1 MISTNQHLTSSTTN
15 SFIGMNE
22 AITLKKLI
30 TNQSI
35 KIENLDVYIED
46 QHILKDI
53 NLTIPEKSIT
63 CIIGPSGC
71 GKSTFLKTL
80 NRMHDESPEVKIS
93 GKVFVDDENIYGPH
107 VNVIDTRKK
116 MGLLAQR
123 PCPLPM
129 SIFENVA
136 YGPRIHGIK
145 RRKAVN
151 QTVIQYLQY
160 VGLWDEVRDRIR
172 TSATRLSIGQQQR
185 LCLARGLAIEPE
197 YILGDEATSALD
209 PLSTKKIEELFV
221 KLKEKYTIIL
231 VTHTL
236 RQAKRIAD
244 HIIFMYMGKIIE
256 AGPTEEFFNNPKK
269 HLTKKKKIKKQKL
282 RNLLSGH
289 SIEDQIMKLQS
300 LFPDKIIFTTSLGI
314 EDQIITH
321 KIFKNNL
328 KIKIATLDTGRLFPQ
343 TYEVLSNT
351 IIRYNKTIDVCFPE
365 YEAVEKMMTEKGP
378 FSFYKSV
385 ENRKE
390 CCKLRKVVLLNRALA
405 GMKCW
410 ISGIRADQSDDRN
423 QMDWLEYDEVKK
435 LFKFYPLFNWSFNEV
450 KNFIKENNVPYNS
463 LHDKGY
469 VSIGCEPC
477 TRAVKPGENF
487 RSGRWWWE
495 NDGPKEC
502 GLHIK

>member
-1 MISTNQHLTSSTTN
+1 MISTNQFLAKSDHN

-22 AITLKKLI
+22 PIILKKLV

-35 KIENLDVYIED
+35 RIENLDVYIEN
-46 QHILKDI
+46 QHILKDM

-145 RRKAVN
+145 KRKAVN

-160 VGLWDEVRDRIR
+160 VGLWDEVRDRVR

-244 HIIFMYMGKIIE
+244 HIIFMYLGKIIE

-269 HLTKKKKIKKQKL
+269 QLT
-282 RNLLSGH
+282 RDYLSG
-289 SIEDQIMKLQS
+289 S
-300 LFPDKIIFTTSLGI
+300 
-314 EDQIITH
+314 
-321 KIFKNNL
+321 
-328 KIKIATLDTGRLFPQ
+328 
-343 TYEVLSNT
+343 
-351 IIRYNKTIDVCFPE
+351 
-365 YEAVEKMMTEKGP
+365 
-378 FSFYKSV
+378 FS
-385 ENRKE
+385 
-390 CCKLRKVVLLNRALA
+390 
-405 GMKCW
+405 
-410 ISGIRADQSDDRN
+410 
-423 QMDWLEYDEVKK
+423 
-435 LFKFYPLFNWSFNEV
+435 
-450 KNFIKENNVPYNS
+450 
-463 LHDKGY
+463 
-469 VSIGCEPC
+469 
-477 TRAVKPGENF
+477 
-487 RSGRWWWE
+487 
-495 NDGPKEC
+495 
-502 GLHIK
+502 